1 MRIALVTPFAWSQPH
16 DVNEHVDGLAR
27 ELRHRGHFVTILAPS
42 NRARDLAAGRRAL
55 LESFEQPPELIA
67 IGPAVPISR
76 RSRMGVPV
84 GVRASLSLALARGRF
99 DVVHGFEPGLPSL
112 SYLALRDSAALTVA
126 TFFSAERLGYPPGRA
141 QRERLLAR
149 VDALLA
155 TSEEVA
161 DAANVRF
168 PGRYELVPHGIDPEL
183 FAPPA
188 AEGGVFRPGGG
199 GSAAGASRLE
209 KKQLVVMEWRQ
220 TERPLLRALIR
231 ELAQQPDWELVLLRT
246 RIPASRPGVSP
257 RLRGRMRVRTARTG
271 VARAELFRGAS
282 IFVPA
287 AEGLPRLV
295 AEARAAGVAIAAP
308 PGRAEQPE
316 LAAAET
322 ARMIEDEAFRARRAT
337 ESLAGA
343 QSQTAEALAD
353 RVEEVYEQVASRR
366 RSHTTRPTPGA
377 AEGGPTSGPDAGGSA
392 AGVSSR
398 RERDWIVADLHLHTS
413 WSHDC
418 SIDVGELLDHA
429 EAQGLGAIAVTDH
442 NVFGGAQEAVERA
455 RGRGLVVIPGEEVKT
470 ADQGEVI
477 GLFLREEIPRGMSFG
492 ETVAAIR
499 AQGGLVYLPHPFD
512 RMHAIPEPA
521 TLHRHLAEI
530 DVFEVYNARLL
541 FETYNDE
548 ALRFARKYN
557 LTPGAGSDAHVLAG
571 VGTGVVRMRRFSGPE
586 EFLVSLHDAEV
597 LRRPKSLVYLQGL
610 KWVAQAKERV
620 R

>member
-1 MRIALVTPFAWSQPH
+1 VRIALVTPFAWSQPH
-16 DVNEHVDGLAR
+16 DVNEHVDGLAH
-27 ELRHRGHFVTILAPS
+27 ELRRRGHAVTILAPS

-55 LESFEQPPELIA
+55 LGTFEDEELIA

-112 SYLALRDSAALTVA
+112 SYLALRDSAALTAA
-126 TFFSAERLGYPPGRA
+126 TFFSPERLGYPPGRA
-141 QRERLLAR
+141 QRERLLGR
-149 VDALLA
+149 LDALLA
-155 TSEEVA
+155 TSKETA
-161 DAANVRF
+161 DAADLRF
-168 PGRYELVPHGIDPEL
+168 PGRYELVPHGVDPEL
-183 FAPPA
+183 FAPA
-188 AEGGVFRPGGG
+188 
-199 GSAAGASRLE
+199 E
-209 KKQLVVMEWRQ
+209 KKRLVVMEWRQ
-220 TERPLLRALIR
+220 TERPLLRALVR
-231 ELAQQPDWELVLLRT
+231 ELAQVPDWELVLLRT
-246 RIPASRPGVSP
+246 RIPASRPAVSP

-271 VARAELFRGAS
+271 ATRAELLRSAA

-295 AEARAAGVAIAAP
+295 AEAQTAGVAIAAP
-308 PGRAEQPE
+308 AGRADQPE

-322 ARMIEDEAFRARRAT
+322 ARMIEDESFRARRAA
-337 ESLAGA
+337 ESVAA
-343 QSQTAEALAD
+343 ATSQTVEVLAD
-353 RVEEVYEQVASRR
+353 RVEEIYGRVASRR
-366 RSHTTRPTPGA
+366 RSRATARPD
-377 AEGGPTSGPDAGGSA
+377 E
-392 AGVSSR
+392 
-398 RERDWIVADLHLHTS
+398 ERDWVVADLHLHTS

-418 SIDVGELLDHA
+418 SIDVDELIDHA

-442 NVFGGAQEAVERA
+442 NVFGGALEAVDRA
-455 RGRGLVVIPGEEVKT
+455 RGRRLVVIPGEEIKT
-470 ADQGEVI
+470 AGDGEVI
-477 GLFLREEIPRGMSFG
+477 GLFLREEIAPGMSFG
-492 ETVAAIR
+492 ETIDAIR

-512 RMHAIPEPA
+512 RLHAIPSPA

-541 FETYNDE
+541 FEAYNEE

-557 LTPGAGSDAHVLAG
+557 LTAGAGSDAHVLAG
-571 VGTGVVRMRRFSGPE
+571 VGTGAVRMRRFSGPE
-586 EFLVSLHDAEV
+586 EFLVSLHDADV

>member
-27 ELRHRGHFVTILAPS
+27 ELRRRGHEVTVLAPS

-55 LESFEQPPELIA
+55 LGALDDQELIA
-67 IGPAVPISR
+67 LGPAVPISR

-112 SYLALRDSAALTVA
+112 SYLALRDSAALTAA
-126 TFFSAERLGYPPGRA
+126 TFFSPDRLGYPPGRA

-155 TSEEVA
+155 TSEETA
-161 DAANVRF
+161 EAAAVRF

-183 FAPPA
+183 FAPA
-188 AEGGVFRPGGG
+188 
-199 GSAAGASRLE
+199 E
-209 KKQLVVMEWRQ
+209 KKQLVVLEWRQ
-220 TERPLLRALIR
+220 TERPLLRALVR
-231 ELAQQPDWELVLLRT
+231 ELALEAGWELVLLRIRT
-246 RIPASRPGVSP
+246 PASRPAVSP
-257 RLRGRMRVRTARTG
+257 QLRGRMRVRTARTG
-271 VARAELFRGAS
+271 TARAELLRSAA

-287 AEGLPRLV
+287 VDGLLRLI
-295 AEARAAGVAIAAP
+295 AEAQTAGAAIAAP
-308 PGRAEQPE
+308 PGRDAQPE

-322 ARMIEDEAFRARRAT
+322 ARMIEDEAFRSRRAT
-337 ESLAGA
+337 EGLAA
-343 QSQTAEALAD
+343 ARLQTVDTLAD
-353 RVEEVYEQVASRR
+353 HVEEVYERLASRR
-366 RSHTTRPTPGA
+366 RAPTTRPPL
-377 AEGGPTSGPDAGGSA
+377 E
-392 AGVSSR
+392 
-398 RERDWIVADLHLHTS
+398 ERDWVIADLHMHTS

-418 SIDVGELLDHA
+418 SIEVDDLLDHA

-442 NVFGGAQEAVERA
+442 NVFGGALEAVELA
-455 RGRGLVVIPGEEVKT
+455 RGRRLVVIPGEEVKT

-492 ETVAAIR
+492 ETIAAIR
-499 AQGGLVYLPHPFD
+499 AQGGLVYVPHPFD
-512 RMHAIPEPA
+512 RLHAIPAPE

-530 DVFEVYNARLL
+530 DVLEVYNARLL
-541 FETYNDE
+541 FEAYNEE

-571 VGTGVVRMRRFSGPE
+571 VGTGAVRMRRFSGPE
-586 EFLVSLHDAEV
+586 EFMVSLHDAEV

>member
-1 MRIALVTPFAWSQPH
+1 MNVRIALVTPFAWSQPH
-16 DVNEHVDGLAR
+16 DVNEHVNGLAR
-27 ELRHRGHFVTILAPS
+27 ELRRRGHAVTVLAPS

-55 LESFEQPPELIA
+55 LGTFDDHEFVA

-112 SYLALRDSAALTVA
+112 SYLALRDSAALTAA
-126 TFFSAERLGYPPGRA
+126 TFLSTERLGYPPGRA

-155 TSEEVA
+155 TSGEVA
-161 DAANVRF
+161 KAAAVRF

-183 FAPPA
+183 FAPA
-188 AEGGVFRPGGG
+188 
-199 GSAAGASRLE
+199 E
-209 KKQLVVMEWRQ
+209 KKQLVVLEWRQ
-220 TERPLLRALIR
+220 TERPLLRALVR
-231 ELAQQPDWELVLLRT
+231 ELAEQPGWELVLLRIRT
-246 RIPASRPGVSP
+246 PASRPAVSP

-271 VARAELFRGAS
+271 AARAEILRSAA

-287 AEGLPRLV
+287 VEGLSRLV
-295 AEARAAGVAIAAP
+295 AEAQTAGAAIAAP
-308 PGRAEQPE
+308 PGRDAQPE

-322 ARMIEDEAFRARRAT
+322 ARMIEDEAFRERRAAD
-337 ESLAGA
+337 SLAA
-343 QSQTAEALAD
+343 ARTQTTAALAD
-353 RVEEVYEQVASRR
+353 NVEEVYGRLASRR
-366 RSHTTRPTPGA
+366 RAPASRPA
-377 AEGGPTSGPDAGGSA
+377 RD
-392 AGVSSR
+392 
-398 RERDWIVADLHLHTS
+398 ERDWIIADLHLHTS

-418 SIDVGELLDHA
+418 SIDVDELLDHA

-442 NVFGGAQEAVERA
+442 NVFGGALEAVERA
-455 RGRGLVVIPGEEVKT
+455 RGRRLVVIPGEEVKT
-470 ADQGEVI
+470 AEQGEVI

-492 ETVAAIR
+492 ETIAAIR
-499 AQGGLVYLPHPFD
+499 AQGGLVYVPHPFD
-512 RMHAIPEPA
+512 RLHAIPAPE

-530 DVFEVYNARLL
+530 DVLEVYNARLL
-541 FETYNDE
+541 FEAYNDE

-557 LTPGAGSDAHVLAG
+557 LTRGAGSDAHVLAG
-571 VGTGVVRMRRFSGPE
+571 VGTGAVRMRRFSGPE
-586 EFLVSLHDAEV
+586 EFLVSLHAAEV